1 MRGKKMSYEKIS
13 KELDEL
19 LNLKGSPVA
28 VKLVKNPEEIPENYE
43 KMGEKKRH
51 CEFVQDA
58 RLKNITGYATSEEHL
73 CKGGAGVMGLEDL
86 PEMVASGGMYYKLGN
101 FKTPEGAKETVEAI
115 PKAEEKYYASI
126 YAPLESATFE
136 PDVVVLIITPKQA
149 LRISQAYLNA
159 KGGRISSDY
168 SGIQSLCADAVA
180 AVKER
185 GIPNMTLGCNG
196 SRKFAEI
203 ADEEVIIGV
212 PPKNLADMVE
222 ALKVFQENWK

>member
-1 MRGKKMSYEKIS
+1 MSYKKIVE
-13 KELDEL
+13 ELNEL
-19 LNLKGSPVA
+19 VELKGSPVA
-28 VKLVKNPEEIPENYE
+28 VKLVKTEGDIPKGYK
-43 KMGEKKRH
+43 KMEEKKRH
-51 CEFVQDA
+51 CEFVQEA
-58 RLKNITGYATSEEHL
+58 RLKGSAGYATSEEHL
-73 CKGGAGVMGLEDL
+73 CKGGAGVMGLEEL

-101 FKTPEGAKETVEAI
+101 FKTPEGARDTVEAI
-115 PKAEEKYYASI
+115 PKIEENYYASI
-126 YAPLESATFE
+126 YAPLESANFE
-136 PDVVVLIITPKQA
+136 PDVIVLIITPKQA

-196 SRKFAEI
+196 SRKFAKI

-212 PPKNLADMVE
+212 PPKNLEDMVE
-222 ALKVFQENWK
+222 ALKVFQEKWK